1 MRFCHASAC
10 LIGAGLLSMKMSLN
24 SEYQWKCSRFAS
36 SNRPAF
42 AAATSAPTSAGM
54 MFDATLITPHA
65 PALMNGSVSESSP
78 DKISNASGSAA
89 RNALTRSTVPP
100 ASLMATMFAQS
111 FASRTHVSTA
121 ISTPQRPGM
130 LYKMIGSFVFSAM
143 ARKWR

>member
-1 MRFCHASAC
+1 M
-10 LIGAGLLSMKMSLN
+10 LAG
-24 SEYQWKCSRFAS
+24 
-36 SNRPAF
+36 PAF

-54 MFDATLITPHA
+54 MFEATLITPTA

-78 DKISNASGSAA
+78 ERISNASGSAA

-111 FASRTHVSTA
+111 FARRAHVSTA